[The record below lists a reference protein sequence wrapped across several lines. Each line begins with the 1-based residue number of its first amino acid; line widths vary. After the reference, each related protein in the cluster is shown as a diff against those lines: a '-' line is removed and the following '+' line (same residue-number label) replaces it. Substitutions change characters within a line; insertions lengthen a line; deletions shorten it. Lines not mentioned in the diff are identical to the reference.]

1 MEYYFISDLHIG
13 GDEALGVCDFENELI
28 QFLEDIP
35 NNSDEAELII
45 IGDAFGLWEF
55 TQVEG
60 KEKLET
66 LFAQFPRIFE
76 VFRKVGEYIKI
87 TVLPGN
93 HDYEIACYEE
103 FVDLFMAYNIIVERT
118 PSIIR
123 EIGGRSLWI
132 EHGNQYDETNRMPDF
147 GNPNA
152 MPLGYF
158 ITKSTVGKAG
168 MLSKKGRNNWLKDI
182 QSVYPTELIPDW
194 MLSNYFYHEMSPW
207 LRWMLLPFLLL
218 SGLSIFVLGGSA
230 LEYFQITDGNIFL
243 NNRIFNSMGVVGSLF
258 QIILTINAIVLLV
271 LLVLSIPFGFL
282 MRDLKGSLKRFGI
295 ELDPTELTGEK
306 EDLYFDAAKNVF
318 NDDPETIAFIYG
330 HTHKPSID
338 KIDSRYIINTGT
350 WLKQFDRVKP
360 IFGFLPAVYVPF
372 YRLNYFKIKEEANE
386 LIVEYVNIEK
396 ETAVE
401 LSQLQRMMIFR
412 KKRNKRVRIPNKTV
426 ISVVS

>member
-1 MEYYFISDLHIG
+1 
-13 GDEALGVCDFENELI
+13 
-28 QFLEDIP
+28 
-35 NNSDEAELII
+35 
-45 IGDAFGLWEF
+45 
-55 TQVEG
+55 
-60 KEKLET
+60 
-66 LFAQFPRIFE
+66 
-76 VFRKVGEYIKI
+76 
-87 TVLPGN
+87 
-93 HDYEIACYEE
+93 
-103 FVDLFMAYNIIVERT
+103 
-118 PSIIR
+118 
-123 EIGGRSLWI
+123 
-132 EHGNQYDETNRMPDF
+132 
-147 GNPNA
+147 
-152 MPLGYF
+152 
-158 ITKSTVGKAG
+158 
-168 MLSKKGRNNWLKDI
+168 
-182 QSVYPTELIPDW
+182 
-194 MLSNYFYHEMSPW
+194 
-207 LRWMLLPFLLL
+207 MLLPFLLL

-350 WLKQFDRVKP
+350 WLKQFDRVKS